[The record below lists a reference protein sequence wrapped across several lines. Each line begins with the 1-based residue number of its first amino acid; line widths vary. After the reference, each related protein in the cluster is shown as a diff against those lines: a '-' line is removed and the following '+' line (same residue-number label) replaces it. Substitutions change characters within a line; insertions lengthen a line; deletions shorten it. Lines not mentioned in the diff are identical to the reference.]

1 MTPLLD
7 VRKLSFGYRTS
18 PVLEEIS
25 FAVPAGETV
34 AVLGANGSGKTT
46 LLKICAGLLAPQVGE
61 VVFAG
66 KRLTEYKRR
75 ELAKC
80 IALVP
85 QEVQISFDFTVQQL
99 VEQGRTPYLSWL
111 AGSLQQSDRLAVKRA
126 MELASVEHLADRNF
140 NELSGG
146 ERQRVKIALGLA
158 QEPQLLLLDEP
169 AQHLD
174 IGRQAEVFSVL
185 HRMNQAGITIM
196 AAVHDL
202 QSAHAHFSSA
212 ILLRPNSSLTFGPPA
227 SILTPQAIQQVFGV
241 NLPEYESFLFASR
254 ASTRSSSL
262 CASSPEEDLQLCV
275 RTNYPVNRGDYEHSN

>member
-1 MTPLLD
+1 MKALLAIRELSFAYKTSPLL
-7 VRKLSFGYRTS
+7 
-18 PVLEEIS
+18 EQIS
-25 FAVPAGETV
+25 FAIPAGKTV

-46 LLKICAGLLAPQVGE
+46 LLKICAGLLSPQRGE
-61 VVFAG
+61 VLFQG
-66 KRLTEYKRR
+66 KSLAQYTRR
-75 ELAKC
+75 ELAKH

-99 VEQGRTPYLSWL
+99 VEQGRTPYLSL
-111 AGSLQQSDRLAVKRA
+111 LLGSFQQQDRIAVWKA
-126 MELASVEHLADRNF
+126 MELANVEHLAHRNF

-185 HRMNQAGITIM
+185 HHLNQTGITIM

-202 QSAHAHFSSA
+202 ESARKYFSSA
-212 ILLRPNSSLTFGPPA
+212 ILLRPNSSLTFGPTA
-227 SILTPQAIQQVFGV
+227 SILTPQAIEEVFGL
-241 NLPEYESFLFASR
+241 NLPGGDCFPAVSGAT
-254 ASTRSSSL
+254 TRN
-262 CASSPEEDLQLCV
+262 ASSRESSEEEVEQVMCENKLCQ
-275 RTNYPVNRGDYEHSN
+275 

>member
-1 MTPLLD
+1 VRTLLD
-7 VRKLSFGYRTS
+7 VRKLSFGYRTGR
-18 PVLEEIS
+18 VLEEIS
-25 FAVPAGETV
+25 FAVPTGETV

-75 ELAKC
+75 DLAKC

-85 QEVQISFDFTVQQL
+85 QEVQMSFDFTVQQL

-111 AGSLQQSDRLAVKRA
+111 AGSLQQPDRLAVKSA
-126 MELASVEHLADRNF
+126 MELASVEHLVDRNF

-202 QSAHAHFSSA
+202 QSACAHFSSA
-212 ILLRPNSSLTFGPPA
+212 ILLRPDSSLAFGPPA
-227 SILTPQAIQQVFGV
+227 SILTPQAIQDVFGV
-241 NLPEYESFLFASR
+241 NLLGYEPSPFAYGASR
-254 ASTRSSSL
+254 QTSSSG
-262 CASSPEEDLQLCV
+262 ASSSGEDQQFTCENELPGKL
-275 RTNYPVNRGDYEHSN
+275 R

>member
-1 MTPLLD
+1 VRPLLD
-7 VRKLSFGYRTS
+7 IRKLSFGYRTR
-18 PVLEEIS
+18 PVLEEINI
-25 FAVPAGETV
+25 AVPAGETV
-34 AVLGANGSGKTT
+34 AVIGANGSGKTT
-46 LLKICAGLLAPQVGE
+46 LLKICAGLLAPQAGE

-75 ELAKC
+75 DLAKC

-99 VEQGRTPYLSWL
+99 VEHGRTPYLSWL
-111 AGSLQQSDRLAVKRA
+111 GGSLQQSDRTAVKRA
-126 MELASVEHLADRNF
+126 MELASVEHLAERNF

-185 HRMNQAGITIM
+185 HRMNQAGITII

-202 QSAHAHFSSA
+202 QSAQAHFSSA
-212 ILLRPNSSLTFGPPA
+212 ILLRPNSTLMFGPPA
-227 SILTPQAIQQVFGV
+227 AILTSQAIQEVFGV
-241 NLPEYESFLFASR
+241 NLPERGASHTGTQT
-254 ASTRSSSL
+254 STS
-262 CASSPEEDLQLCV
+262 CGSSPEEGQQFMCENELPGTL
-275 RTNYPVNRGDYEHSN
+275 R

>member
-1 MTPLLD
+1 MRPLLD
-7 VRKLSFGYRTS
+7 VRKMSFGYGTRR
-18 PVLEEIS
+18 VLEEIS
-25 FAVPAGETV
+25 IAVPAGETV

-46 LLKICAGLLAPQVGE
+46 LLKICAGLLAPQTGE
-61 VVFAG
+61 VVFAS
-66 KRLTEYKRR
+66 KRLAEYKRR

-99 VEQGRTPYLSWL
+99 VEHGRTPYLSWL
-111 AGSLQQSDRLAVKRA
+111 GGSLQQSDRAAVKRA
-126 MELASVEHLADRNF
+126 MELASVEHLAGRNF

-185 HRMNQAGITIM
+185 HRMNQAGITII

-202 QSAHAHFSSA
+202 QSAQAHFSSA
-212 ILLRPNSSLTFGPPA
+212 ILLRPDSTLVFGPPA
-227 SILTPQAIQQVFGV
+227 SILTPQAIQEVFGV
-241 NLPEYESFLFASR
+241 NLHGCGPSPLAYGTGAR
-254 ASTRSSSL
+254 TSSS
-262 CASSPEEDLQLCV
+262 CASSPGEGQ
-275 RTNYPVNRGDYEHSN
+275 PFMYENELPSKLR